1 MLTFVV
7 RGSYFALLL
16 KQERA
21 CPEREFA
28 VRSPVLISHL
38 DFGLKVC
45 TLKKKKK
52 YKMCILPRYF
62 AHELLLGQV
71 TAMEKNTL
79 FVVICSSAV
88 GKFFKKL
95 ILLGYL

>member
-1 MLTFVV
+1 
-7 RGSYFALLL
+7 
-16 KQERA
+16 
-21 CPEREFA
+21 
-28 VRSPVLISHL
+28 
-38 DFGLKVC
+38 
-45 TLKKKKK
+45 
-52 YKMCILPRYF
+52 MCILPRYF